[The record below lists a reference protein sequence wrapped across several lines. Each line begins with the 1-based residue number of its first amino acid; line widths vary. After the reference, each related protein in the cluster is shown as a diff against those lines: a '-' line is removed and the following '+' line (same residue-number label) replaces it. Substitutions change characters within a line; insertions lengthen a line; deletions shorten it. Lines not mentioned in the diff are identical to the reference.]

1 MAINIFSSRRLDGY
15 RIMIPF
21 VDNRSLDVINVSGA
35 HDHKPTSYAANPP
48 TLSIKMTVLAH
59 AARDFAGQVAGR
71 TVGLGIFNAAAYVS
85 SSSLPCR
92 VIAGSLGAVFG
103 GLQAQRLAA
112 AQIGTDNLLKR
123 CSVVA
128 CTVVGA
134 TAGIAIASLGAY
146 QPVVALAAGSALAI
160 TASLSK
166 FCRKSHDYEDA
177 IDTSKLAV
185 FLVGTAATVSA
196 VTVADT
202 YLSPSVD
209 LASKNIGV
217 ICEAT
222 LVEFIKSSLERCG
235 PSVDRNTLNF
245 NGKVFVSMSGLLP
258 YLAATVLLNG
268 YLSGLLQPKHDS
280 HQFEELILPLIVGA
294 IANGV
299 RGACNARAV
308 IEFNQRG
315 IGIAKPDAPVIR
327 PGIGPKQPEVVRMS
341 KKIAI
346 RFFLSICRNAVYDRM
361 RRAGV
366 GVVAASTLA
375 QCIYGFFAQNR
386 DLVYDLM
393 KGEGWNRPMAPTDDA
408 LGDDEIKPTNLID
421 ENPLKV
427 ADISVVVS
435 SSDTSETSIEV
446 SVPNS
451 SETTNEVSTE

>member
-1 MAINIFSSRRLDGY
+1 
-15 RIMIPF
+15 MIPF

-71 TVGLGIFNAAAYVS
+71 TIGLGIFNAAAYAAS
-85 SSSLPCR
+85 SSVPCR
-92 VIAGSLGAVFG
+92 VIAGGLGAVFG

-134 TAGIAIASLGAY
+134 TAGITIASLGAY

-160 TASLSK
+160 TASLAK
-166 FCRKSHDYEDA
+166 FCRKSPDYEDA
-177 IDTSKLAV
+177 IDASKVAI

-196 VTVADT
+196 VTTADT

-209 LASKNIGV
+209 LASKNLGV

-222 LVEFIKSSLERCG
+222 VVELFKSSLERCG
-235 PSVDRNTLNF
+235 PSVDRNTLSF
-245 NGKVFVSMSGLLP
+245 NGKVFVSLAGLLP

-268 YLSGLLQPKHDS
+268 YLSGLLQPKHDT

-294 IANGV
+294 IANGI

-308 IEFNQRG
+308 VEFYQRN
-315 IGIAKPDAPVIR
+315 IGVAKPDAPVIR

-341 KKIAI
+341 KKIAV

-366 GVVAASTLA
+366 GVVEASTLA

-393 KGEGWNRPMAPTDDA
+393 KGEGWSNAILPIDDIPST
-408 LGDDEIKPTNLID
+408 EETKPTTLID
-421 ENPLKV
+421 EKPKKI
-427 ADISVVVS
+427 ADISEVVS
-435 SSDTSETSIEV
+435 SSDTPETSIEI
-446 SVPNS
+446 SAPNS